1 MKAAVLYEV
10 NKPLVIEDVSLQK
23 PGPREVLIR
32 TSVAGLCHSDLHF
45 MEGLYPH
52 PLPAVLGHE
61 FAGVVEQVGSDV
73 TYVKP
78 GDHVVTCLS
87 VFCGT
92 CDNCTTGRPVLC
104 TDTTVK
110 MLPGASNRLSW
121 ARSEKLN
128 QFLNLSSFAEQMLVH
143 ENAIVKIRKDMPLDL
158 AALIGC
164 GVITGYGAVVNT
176 AKVAPGESVVVIGC
190 GGVGMA
196 AINGAQIAGAGRI
209 IAVDTNP
216 AKLQLATKLGA
227 TDIVDPRNGDV
238 VQQVRDLTG
247 GGVHHSF
254 EVLGRKETAEQ
265 AFAMLAPGGTATIVG
280 MIPFGQKIELHGFDF
295 LRERKIQGSSMGS
308 NHFRVDMPRL
318 VEFYMRGRLHLEDW
332 ISAKL
337 KLSEIN
343 EGFAAM
349 KAGKTV
355 RSVIVFDSLAVVPAF
370 AGTTLRMLS
379 PRHMRRHREPAAV
392 LPRPAIGVAAGG
404 LLAVG
409 RRVAGARVDDGKIAH
424 QANLDV
430 MGFEI
435 ADRHRHRRLLEK
447 AGAVDQRFVGIGAIE
462 IVGEDFVEPL
472 DVGILDGIDVVAVQ
486 GGQFSEV
493 VSHLSQSPLLI
504 SSW

>member
-1 MKAAVLYEV
+1 MKAAVLHEV
-10 NKPLVIEDVSLQK
+10 NKPLVIEDVSVPN

-32 TSVAGLCHSDLHF
+32 TRVAGLCHSDLHF

-61 FAGVVEQVGSDV
+61 SAGVVEKVGSDV

-92 CDNCTTGRPVLC
+92 CDNCTTGRTVLC

-121 ARSEKLN
+121 GRKEKLN

-143 ENAIVKIRKDMPLDL
+143 ENAIVKIKKEMPLDL

-176 AKVAPGESVVVIGC
+176 AKVTAGETVAVIGC

-209 IAVDTNP
+209 IAIDTNP

-227 TDIVDPRNGDV
+227 TDIVDPARGDV
-238 VQQVRDLTG
+238 VQQVREITG
-247 GGVHHSF
+247 GGVQHSF
-254 EVLGRKETAEQ
+254 EVLGRKDTAEQ
-265 AFAMLAPGGTATIVG
+265 AFAMLAAGGTATIVG

-308 NHFRVDMPRL
+308 NHFRTDMPRL
-318 VEFYMRGRLHLEDW
+318 LTMWQQGRL
-332 ISAKL
+332 KL
-337 KLSEIN
+337 
-343 EGFAAM
+343 
-349 KAGKTV
+349 
-355 RSVIVFDSLAVVPAF
+355 D
-370 AGTTLRMLS
+370 
-379 PRHMRRHREPAAV
+379 H
-392 LPRPAIGVAAGG
+392 
-404 LLAVG
+404 
-409 RRVAGARVDDGKIAH
+409 
-424 QANLDV
+424 
-430 MGFEI
+430 
-435 ADRHRHRRLLEK
+435 
-447 AGAVDQRFVGIGAIE
+447 
-462 IVGEDFVEPL
+462 
-472 DVGILDGIDVVAVQ
+472 
-486 GGQFSEV
+486 
-493 VSHLSQSPLLI
+493 LI
-504 SSW
+504 SSTLKLDEINDGFKRLKGGHVVRQLIAF

>member
-10 NKPLVIEDVSLQK
+10 NKPLVIEDISLPN

-32 TSVAGLCHSDLHF
+32 TAVAGLCHSDLHF
-45 MEGLYPH
+45 IEGLYPH

-61 FAGVVEQVGSDV
+61 SAGIVEKVGSDV

-110 MLPGASNRLSW
+110 MLPGVSNRLQWSKP
-121 ARSEKLN
+121 EKLN

-143 ENAIVKIRKDMPLDL
+143 ENAIVKIRNDMPLEL

-176 AKVAPGESVVVIGC
+176 ARVQAGETVAVIGC

-196 AINGAQIAGAGRI
+196 AINGAEIAGAGRI
-209 IAVDTNP
+209 IAIDTNP

-227 TDIVDPRNGDV
+227 TDIIDPNNGDV
-238 VQQVRDLTG
+238 VQQVRELTK

-295 LRERKIQGSSMGS
+295 LRERRIQGSSMGS

-318 VEFYMRGRLHLEDW
+318 VEFYMRGKLHLEDW

-337 KLSEIN
+337 RLPEIN
-343 EGFAAM
+343 EGFANM
-349 KAGKTV
+349 KAGKTL
-355 RSVIVFDSLAVVPAF
+355 RSVIMFDA
-370 AGTTLRMLS
+370 
-379 PRHMRRHREPAAV
+379 
-392 LPRPAIGVAAGG
+392 
-404 LLAVG
+404 
-409 RRVAGARVDDGKIAH
+409 
-424 QANLDV
+424 
-430 MGFEI
+430 
-435 ADRHRHRRLLEK
+435 
-447 AGAVDQRFVGIGAIE
+447 
-462 IVGEDFVEPL
+462 
-472 DVGILDGIDVVAVQ
+472 
-486 GGQFSEV
+486 
-493 VSHLSQSPLLI
+493 
-504 SSW
+504 

>member
-1 MKAAVLYEV
+1 MKAAVLHEV
-10 NKPLVIEDVSLQK
+10 NKPLVIEDVSLPN

-32 TSVAGLCHSDLHF
+32 TAVAGLCHSDLHF

-61 FAGVVEQVGSDV
+61 FAGDRRE
-73 TYVKP
+73 
-78 GDHVVTCLS
+78 
-87 VFCGT
+87 
-92 CDNCTTGRPVLC
+92 GRLRRQLCEAGRSRRHLPLGVLRH
-104 TDTTVK
+104 
-110 MLPGASNRLSW
+110 LRQLHHRPPGAVHRHHGEDD
-121 ARSEKLN
+121 ARARRTGCPGARPEKLN

-143 ENAIVKIRKDMPLDL
+143 ENAIVKIRNDMPLEL

-176 AKVAPGESVVVIGC
+176 AKVTAGETVAVIGC

-196 AINGAQIAGAGRI
+196 AINGAEIAGAGRI
-209 IAVDTNP
+209 IAIDTNP

-238 VQQVRDLTG
+238 VQQVRELTK
-247 GGVHHSF
+247 GGVHHAF

-295 LRERKIQGSSMGS
+295 LRERRIQGSSMGS

-343 EGFAAM
+343 EGFANM
-349 KAGKTV
+349 KAGKTL
-355 RSVIVFDSLAVVPAF
+355 RSVIMFDA
-370 AGTTLRMLS
+370 
-379 PRHMRRHREPAAV
+379 
-392 LPRPAIGVAAGG
+392 
-404 LLAVG
+404 
-409 RRVAGARVDDGKIAH
+409 
-424 QANLDV
+424 
-430 MGFEI
+430 
-435 ADRHRHRRLLEK
+435 
-447 AGAVDQRFVGIGAIE
+447 
-462 IVGEDFVEPL
+462 
-472 DVGILDGIDVVAVQ
+472 
-486 GGQFSEV
+486 
-493 VSHLSQSPLLI
+493 
-504 SSW
+504 